1 MATDNKR
8 KLYDAL
14 SEEYD
19 MGSYEQFCSD
29 LNDENKRRK
38 LYEAT
43 SEEYDMGSWDSFSQ
57 QLGYGPA
64 SQTSASA
71 SVQTERN
78 GAADFGH
85 GAGSGGFAEAQH
97 RDKSR
102 AANGQTVTSF
112 RMRRGGRDFS
122 IPVEEVNAAGG
133 LDAWAKAH
141 PGAPIRV
148 YMQGKNGD
156 GSDFNGHVDLNHA
169 HERNKKKGYKYQT
182 VEVERFKPTEREKIG
197 MERNLNRSMQQH
209 NAAMQ
214 SIKDEQKDVKEYAA
228 KGNGMNFGQAVKS
241 TPRMN
246 PETGEMEDTWL
257 TPDGK
262 RTTSKAAADMESF
275 NYRMATD
282 MSIGGQLRRANE
294 RLADIEKRLDERG
307 KELMA
312 ERDKNRHG
320 GILGALMQPG
330 QTVASAMTGQVDDP
344 TQWPELTMDKDYQ
357 ALLLASRKAREEIQK
372 LQNAKERETHGERFW
387 HDFGRATGQ
396 AIMNADAWDFGKG
409 QLQDATTMMQLNKA
423 VESGKEL
430 SKAENDALTELYL
443 YDNVQNLYGDLG
455 KGDRWGEIAGSSLSF
470 MKDFLLTGGFSGVG
484 TKIPTAVA
492 KKAAF
497 NAAKKMG
504 TDLAGKKVAVEIAE
518 NGVLNYIRKGG
529 KGAVGRL
536 LASQGKAGLAS
547 TMATK
552 AVGVAAEDLLV
563 RAPLMTFGVQ
573 GQSTAAKIIET
584 KLGPVS
590 VDENT
595 GELYFVNDK
604 DWGEAAWQAGAD
616 QVIEN
621 YSEMWGAHIPA
632 MSDVSKFFGARN
644 LTAAVLRATRDNA
657 GTVLSKTNK
666 FLTRAGVNG
675 YVGEVGEEYYGQLW
689 RTMLDLDSAKDSEG
703 NNLLGSGQFHGDIWG
718 GMALSIGMTSA
729 GTVAGSYGV
738 QGAQKG
744 VSSAIYLHHKKNM
757 QKSAKRASTVFGA
770 DWENLQQLID
780 SQENHTMGAFAETV
794 LADPDMTQQQKDAA
808 MDYMEKAMAFR
819 GYNLGEL
826 LRGKSGE
833 ENPQEQE
840 LSQSYMDGYEG
851 TSMQEMTDAYNMYLL
866 HKQKLADTFADEGM
880 PTDDF
885 NAIMEDI
892 DSDPV
897 GAIDRT
903 REDLKPMMLD
913 YVNALMVYQGMVQ
926 RGNDDIDSQVSQLEW
941 EIDANTNRKSGWIQP
956 ATMKLDDRQVY
967 VVDGHIAL
975 LKDGNIDTASSDNTI
990 IIRDA
995 ETGRV
1000 EFASPRDLLSM
1011 GEILYPAE
1019 VKLEQTDALRMEL
1032 ERQQA
1037 DKMNGKLSFE
1047 PGSSVPVPSESGM
1060 LNATVVGPATDKD
1073 GTPIEG
1079 MVVVQLEDGSQK
1091 MWPQDELQWWADE
1104 ANRERVEAFEGERA
1118 RIREEA
1124 GAEFQTETD
1133 TQRPEFALNDEFTI
1147 LNQESG
1153 KPVYGTVTG
1162 ELDEDGMIEIYTGEP
1177 LNGSLVN
1184 KIRPEELEGMLDT
1197 YNGEAVVMP
1206 SARAS
1211 AKIES
1216 EGDVDDGFIPI
1227 DANIRPDENGNI
1239 IIPDEGD
1246 NDSAAVSEI
1255 ASSDAN
1261 TEDGL
1266 VAGAESSGA
1275 SPTALERIPRNEKGE
1290 PVFEQAETPE
1300 LGWDALV
1307 EARGG
1312 EVGKAQVVADMMAEI
1327 KRKAYEKLQKQKPKG
1342 NTPSEIIAS
1351 QDAID
1356 AELAQAELEY
1366 KQWQDIANVERVRQA
1381 AIQAEQEAAER
1392 EAAELAAAEEAERKA
1407 LEKADK
1413 RFGEV
1418 YDKVKGNT
1426 LAVER
1431 LRQLEPETIYEAAS
1445 AVLSRGKILWDNNGG
1460 SRGFKQET
1468 GYGEGERKKMFSMF
1482 ATKENGGRSLRRL
1495 AEDEMQE
1502 TCSLAG
1508 IPYDNVD
1515 AFNALTEVISEA
1527 QLPSD
1532 IRNYIKNRRIEQAL
1546 EIYDHEQAAERAA
1559 YEEWCYQNFGMSAD
1573 EYEAY
1578 EEQRE
1583 EEIRNA
1589 LENFDENEYFS
1600 NIADEL
1606 IERENERR
1614 RVEEAVIQGESTGD
1628 GGSVEVLSTQGT
1640 DTPGGTI
1647 KDAERQ
1653 GVPEGDGNQ
1662 VVDTTGAVPEGASG
1676 GEGEQITSIGFG
1688 KFGQIFAAFRGKA
1701 KEAWRYLSALQS
1713 GQARGVFYRPEIGEI
1728 DLVWGDA
1735 PTPYSGKGLAHIDRK
1750 HVETLGD
1757 FSSMEEA
1764 IDTIDDVITN
1774 GEYIEQDSRT
1784 AIFDKGNYRVVVARE
1799 ESGNWVL
1806 TAFDNKTSAKEKKK
1820 RKDAATTGTAG
1831 QPNAEAR
1838 AVASN
1843 LSNYIRQKDASS
1855 EGGASSISHAEQA
1868 APAISLESRDDALS
1882 DGKDNTL
1889 LSDKQEVG
1897 GESSGND
1904 AKASTSVQQAVEA
1917 ASAEVNTEPT
1927 PAQAEAGNYKKG
1939 HVTIG
1944 EFDIT
1949 IENPAGSQRK
1959 GVDANGKEWHTTMA
1973 NAYGYI
1979 KGTEGVDGDHIDVFL
1994 HSDMDQWNGR
2004 KVYVV
2009 DQTNTDGSFDEHK
2022 VMLGFNDKDEAM
2034 SAYLA
2039 NYDKTWSNT
2048 HPGLRI
2054 SETNIE
2060 DFNKWVQSSHRKT
2073 KPFAEYSTI
2082 NKVTDET
2089 PKPKKH
2095 RWVSA
2100 EDADEFDSL
2109 RDGLRDHFVK
2119 STDMIN
2125 ESEADYGKPKPKP
2138 MDAEVLRMGT
2148 RMTYLMMRGGLRK
2161 FSDYCEAMKE
2171 ELPEI
2176 FDDIRPHL
2184 KSIYAA
2190 AQNMEEV
2197 MELGWD
2203 EEMDD
2208 RKTVKAFDV
2217 YNFDKT
2223 GPKDIISTAQHIVD
2237 EQASQQAVDALKIG
2251 KEKKKRRKTEQR
2263 AALTS
2268 GLFDQ
2273 IETENEKRT
2282 NVQPGAEDAGRG
2294 GQQPQPNESLGEGA
2308 EHEDERTD
2316 GGRMAQRG
2324 GEHSVS
2330 DSDRGAGVSG
2340 LHQSER
2346 GVTASRTPVAPK
2358 NTRNNHAERGMDYAP
2373 KGEKARI
2380 DANITALELA
2390 KKLLA
2395 SGATATPQEMAILR
2409 RYSGW
2414 GGLGAAFN
2422 EGSAWAPNP
2431 INKRLREALTPEE
2444 YQAAVMS
2451 RNSAYYTP
2459 AAVIDAMWDVA
2470 KALGFKG
2477 GNIVE
2482 GSAGIGNIIGLM
2494 PTDISE
2500 RSNIHAVEIDP
2511 ITGGILSLL
2520 YPDAKVEVQGF
2531 EQTRIANGSVDLAIT
2546 NVPFVTDLHVK
2557 DETGDGDLSKKFRD
2571 IHDFCIAKNVRKLRE
2586 GGIGIFIT
2594 SSGTLDKSQ
2603 KLRNWLVGDKE
2614 GNADVVGVFRMNNQ
2628 TFGGTDAT
2636 SDIVVIRKR
2645 VNGRKSS
2652 NAIDVSTVTPARTV
2666 TFIDDRGREKDL
2678 PLFYNRYFI
2687 EHPEFMGGEMAFN
2700 FEQGVTWRPKSFG
2713 LFPTRIVDQSARMA
2727 AWVQHLADM
2736 DWSKEQGKVVAEQTS
2751 YINEALGEGVKEG
2764 SMVTD
2769 SEGNLCVARMG
2780 RAVPLALNK
2789 NKIKGRTKEECFKDY
2804 TEIKSALADVLKY
2817 QTEHDDDAGLQPLLD
2832 RLNRAYDTFVQRYGN
2847 LNKNNNLAWLR
2858 NDVDFSSIVALE
2870 TYSEKGNK
2878 DGTKVKTYGKT
2889 DIFSHRV
2896 VEKESEPT
2904 PKNVKDAII
2913 ASIYKYGRIDTEY
2926 LAAQLGKSQDDVK
2939 QEIVDS
2945 GLGFVDPT
2953 TGQMEVSYEYL
2964 SGNVREKLR
2973 QAREANEAAGGA
2985 YDANIKAL
2993 EAVVPMNIPAHL
3005 IEFALGSSWIEPQ
3018 LYERYVKERTELDVK
3033 LTNAGGTWHM
3043 SEPWN
3048 TDKPKNTEMGVRSEA
3063 FGILISGHKLIEAA
3077 LTNKTISVTRTVKDS
3092 DGGTHTETDPAA
3104 TIACATKVDEIRQD
3118 FKDWAREQMQN
3129 DPALSMRM
3137 EEKYNEKFNNSV
3149 PKAIPDE
3156 FVPEHFGGAAT
3167 TVGGKPF
3174 KLRPHQAKAVIR
3186 ATTQPVLLA
3195 HEVGTGKTYTLITT
3209 AMEMRRLGTARKPMI
3224 VVQNATVGQF
3234 VASAKALYPNA
3245 KVLTLEDADRNAEG
3259 RRAFYAKIK
3268 FNDWD
3273 MIVVPQSVFE
3283 RIPDSIERQTQFI
3296 RDKIE
3301 EKMLVLE
3308 QMKDADPD
3316 GRSMIVRAAE
3326 REISRLEDE
3335 MSQLAGGED
3344 STSGKKKKDAKKE
3357 AITRQ
3362 NAEVKARELLDRAT
3376 DDVEDFDSMGID
3388 AILVDEAHEYKHL
3401 GFATAMQRGVKG
3413 VDPSPSKKSQ
3423 GVFLKTQA
3431 VLEKTGG
3438 KNVVFATGT
3447 PISNTAAEIWTFM
3460 RYLIPTDVMKEY
3472 DIYYFDDFVRNFGN
3486 LQQMLEFKTNGKY
3499 DEVNRFAGYV
3509 NLPELVRIWSTV
3521 ADTVL
3526 TREAGGVSDK
3536 IPQMEGGKAQDIFLP
3551 QTRALRSIMK
3561 FVKEELDRYENMT
3574 GKEKK
3579 ENSHIPLVMYGIAK
3593 AAAVDARL
3601 VQSDAEDDP
3610 NSKTNEAVRQTLRT
3624 LEETKDYKGTVA
3636 IFADNYQNKASGFN
3650 LYEDI
3655 RKKLIAA
3662 GVPEEQVVV
3671 MKSGMTVKK
3680 KLEIFDK
3687 VNAGEV
3693 RVVMGSTFTL
3703 GTGVN
3708 IQERLHTLIHLDAPN
3723 RPMDYTQRNGRI
3735 LRQGNLHNTWGLPV
3749 RVLRFGV
3756 EDSLDVTA
3764 YQRLKTKGAIADS
3777 IMNGKQ
3783 LLANSMENRSLE
3795 EDQDLFGDITAQ
3807 LSGSEYAMLKN
3818 QIEKEVRKLRAAEK
3832 NWKADQTYIHNR
3844 KRQIAGQ
3851 NRETEK
3857 RIADNQSYL
3866 DKVEATTI
3874 GDITVGKFSFPSVEA
3889 MEDFFTEQNK
3899 KKAAMQEEVRTSG
3912 YSSRPATSDI
3922 TISVGGFDFKI
3933 HTEITKEMKH
3943 QQGDLFATAPA
3954 KMTYSCPEL
3963 GIDTMPV
3970 RGNAIKNAVLD
3981 IMENVVS
3988 GKDFRER
3995 IANTENY
4002 LERNNAELEAIS
4014 KRDGQPF
4021 KDAEALEKAEEKLAE
4036 YEELMKAEMAAKE
4049 AKYAEMDKDVEA
4061 AAGIELTKEDS
4072 EPTASEPGAGYGGRR
4087 KATVTGRSL
4096 FDWADDEE
4104 KAQQA
4109 MIAGQAE
4116 DVDKATSAALREAD
4130 AALDRYAEAYNDYL
4144 DLAASMNSQLESEGV
4159 DDELRQ
4165 DMMTQLEDEETKLY
4179 EQKEQLEETLRL
4191 YYELNNTHE
4200 DALKIARDMVCRVE
4214 AEVAT
4219 QHNKNREL
4227 EAILE
4232 KADTDAGTDKENQAK
4247 ERVKTGGGYI
4257 SYAALGH
4264 LPNPLEGEFSH
4275 VERQFSRTGEFSF
4288 TGNETVRDRGDV
4300 AYIFRAL
4307 ESYAV
4312 EHVFAAFVKDER
4324 VKVLHIGMGGPA
4336 STFADLGA
4344 IRAGYDA
4351 FGADMIY
4358 LVHNHPSGNLTAS
4371 GPDMALMRRL
4381 RAAFKGI
4388 PTEGLIIDTTSGRYR
4403 VFDGDGMIGDTASRP
4418 ESGGENATEVV
4429 RFDHNERTDSD
4440 TEPVYITGPKMVD
4453 EFISKLR
4460 FGTEH
4465 KVSYLVLSNS
4475 NEIIG
4480 NFHTGF
4486 ESLADEGLAQEIAS
4500 VTTKYAGTRAIV
4512 YGNARLEETQVRQLK
4527 KRIKEHSLESV
4538 ELLDVLGE
4546 IKGTHASVNDNGM
4559 MEPDAEY
4566 GIPSPAGSARTES
4579 RDEDV
4584 LCRPVTDSET
4594 LRKLNGERTI
4604 KVYRAMQIMEGG
4616 LRPPMSAKVDGQL
4629 RDATEVGVWEE
4640 AEEHPEMADENGR
4653 FKLDKGNGKSIKAA
4667 YNPYIHTSRSPINDQ
4682 FSSAWSRPELVI
4694 VEVEVP
4700 ESELTSGYKAEKAK
4714 DSVGELEWK
4723 SGPVGRIL
4731 AKKGESRR
4739 VILSRWDKVVRV
4751 VPVDEVAAEYAA
4763 RLNRHG
4769 ISVPFNTV
4777 PPALRDAL
4785 TRHGVKIG
4793 APEKGN
4799 AGAASMGAYEQWKE
4813 MDRRAARIQEL
4824 AEKLH
4829 LENVEVVTDTTTLEG
4844 KRATAKGFYNK
4855 RTGKITIVLPNNLGM
4870 IDAEQTLL
4878 HEAVAHYGL
4887 RRLFGDRFDTFLD
4900 NVYESA
4906 DEEIRGKI
4914 VAMAMENGWNIR
4926 TATEEYLASLA
4937 EDTEFEI
4944 AKGHADWWARIK
4956 QLFIDMVEQLG
4967 FDHFRDRKGI
4977 VLTDNELRYILWK
4990 SYENLARGKGSAFE
5004 QDGSA
5009 TRDGATDYVD
5019 EARDIAKQA
5028 ELGVGNYA
5036 ETGIEA
5042 EPGEDGE
5049 LFRPGD
5055 FTPRDKVTAR
5065 DAYERMLKSGR
5076 FQFTEAMQDSMLG
5089 LKELYKAVSEAK
5101 SSGRNQ
5107 PFRIEDIAGFENAYL
5122 YENAMSSRNNSH
5134 AHRYFLSYMQPLLKE
5149 IGKICG
5155 ANEQKRRDLIVYMMA
5170 KHGLERNEYMR
5181 NEAINNG
5188 EDADRDFAG
5197 LTGLTK
5203 EKDWQ
5208 TAEAVAQ
5215 QWVDD
5220 YEAKTDTTAL
5230 WKAINN
5236 ATKATLWT
5244 VYQSGMISKETHDKI
5259 AGMYAYYIPLR
5270 GWDET
5275 TSDKVYGYLT
5285 SNDGPLNGSIMKSA
5299 EGRSSMADD
5308 PIATIAMM
5316 ADDAIRQGN
5325 RNVMKQRFLNFVL
5338 NHPSDLVSVHDLWL
5352 EYDDVTDEW
5361 RPVFADINDT
5371 DTPAEVEQKVEAFE
5385 ARMEALRT
5393 TKPDK
5398 YKRGREAQG
5407 IPYKVVKGNLREH
5420 QVLVKRGGQTTV
5432 LTINGNP
5439 RAAQALNGLTN
5450 PDVETGGV
5458 IGNLL
5463 KGAEWLNRH
5472 LSAFYTTRN
5481 PDFVVGNLFRDM
5493 LYSNCMMWVK
5503 ESPRYARRFH
5513 KNFARVNPV
5522 TMRKLLGKWE
5532 QGTLD
5537 QNNMLERMFEQFM
5550 LNGGETGYTNVKDI
5564 EGHKRAVL
5572 EELRSLNGQNIAR
5585 KGWTAL
5591 GMQLDLLNRSAENC
5605 ARFAAFVT
5613 SREFGRSIDRSIY
5626 DAKEVSVNF
5635 NKKGS
5640 GGKMINATGQTKLGR
5655 LGGYLGG
5662 IGRLAWVFWN
5672 AGLQGM
5678 TNFGRQAKRHP
5689 GKFIG
5694 GAATMFALGAI
5705 IPMLAQMLWGDDGD
5719 DDDKNA
5725 YYNLPEYI
5733 RRSNICLRA
5742 GDQWITIPLPIEFR
5756 AIYGL
5761 GELGYGVIS
5770 GNERYGNEELAYQTA
5785 AQVSQVLPLDMLE
5798 GGGGFQALIPSAF
5811 KPGLEA
5817 YLMNQGWT
5825 GMPIYKDTPFNK
5837 EDPEWTKVYASAD
5850 KHLVGASKWLN
5861 EVSGGDDF
5869 KKGTIDI
5876 NPAKVE
5882 YLLNGTFGGVFTFP
5896 MKLKKSAE
5904 TAMGAREFEWRN
5916 MPIANR
5922 LVKSGDERT
5931 ANRKLREEYFKYKN
5945 EYESTGRLIRKYENA
5960 EMNDLVGYAEKVSF
5974 LEQSPEY
5981 ARWEVF
5987 DSFKEEINAT
5997 QEALKAETDAK
6008 VKKELEAEQYEEM
6021 RALVDALKN
6030 PKAYWESV
6038 K

>member
-14 SEEYD
+14 SQEYD

-57 QLGYGPA
+57 QLGYGAATA
-64 SQTSASA
+64 SPSGSAQS
-71 SVQTERN
+71 ERN
-78 GAADFGH
+78 GAADSGH
-85 GAGSGGFAEAQH
+85 GAVSGSQN
-97 RDKSR
+97 KSG
-102 AANGQTVTSF
+102 AGHGQTVTSF

-141 PGAPIRV
+141 PGAPVRV
-148 YMQGKNGD
+148 YMRGKNDD
-156 GSDFNGHVDLNHA
+156 GSDFNGHVDLSQA
-169 HERNKKKGYKYQT
+169 HERNRTKGYKYQT
-182 VEVERFKPTEREKIG
+182 VEVERFKPTERDKIG
-197 MERNLNRSMQQH
+197 MSANLSRSMQQH
-209 NAAMQ
+209 SEAMQ

-241 TPRMN
+241 TPQLN
-246 PETGEMEDTWL
+246 AETGEMEDTWL

-262 RTTSKAAADMESF
+262 RTTSKAAADLESF

-282 MSIGGQLRRANE
+282 MSIGSQLRRANE
-294 RLADIEKRLDERG
+294 RLADIEKRLSERG

-312 ERDKNRHG
+312 EHDKNRPKGLAGFIKEAGQMVIADKVG
-320 GILGALMQPG
+320 GAPMQNPEEYAEFT
-330 QTVASAMTGQVDDP
+330 QDKEYQSLRLAM
-344 TQWPELTMDKDYQ
+344 
-357 ALLLASRKAREEIQK
+357 RKAREEIQK

-396 AIMNADAWDFGKG
+396 AIANADAWDFGIG
-409 QLQDATTMMQLNKA
+409 QFRDATTMMQLNKA

-443 YDNVQNLYGDLG
+443 YDNVQNQYGDLG

-492 KKAAF
+492 KKVAF

-529 KGAVGRL
+529 KGVVGRL

-590 VDENT
+590 VAENT
-595 GELYFVNDK
+595 GELHFVNDK

-632 MSDVSKFFGARN
+632 MSDVGKFFGARN
-644 LTAAVLRATRDNA
+644 LTAAVLRATRENA

-794 LADPDMTQQQKDAA
+794 LADPDMTQKQKDAA
-808 MDYMEKAMAFR
+808 MDYMEKAMTFR
-819 GYNLGEL
+819 GYNLGEM

-833 ENPQEQE
+833 VNPQEQE

-851 TSMQEMTDAYNMYLL
+851 TSMQEMTDAYNMYQLQ
-866 HKQKLADTFADEGM
+866 KQMLADTFTNEGLSE
-880 PTDDF
+880 DDV
-885 NAIMEDI
+885 NAFIEDI

-926 RGNDDIDSQVSQLEW
+926 RGNDDIDSQVARLEW
-941 EIDANTNRKSGWIQP
+941 EIDANIHRKSGWIHP

-967 VVDGHIAL
+967 VVDGNITL
-975 LKDGNIDTASSDNTI
+975 LEDGNIDTANSDSTI

-1011 GEILYPAE
+1011 GAMQYPAE
-1019 VKLEQTDALRMEL
+1019 MKMEQTDALRQEL
-1032 ERQQA
+1032 ERQQT

-1047 PGSSVPVPSESGM
+1047 PGSSVLVPSESGM

-1073 GTPIEG
+1073 GTPIDG
-1079 MVVVQLEDGSQK
+1079 MILVQLEDGSQK
-1091 MWPQDELQWWADE
+1091 MWLQGELQWWADE

-1124 GAEFQTETD
+1124 GAELQTETA
-1133 TQRPEFALNDEFTI
+1133 TQRPAFALNDEFTI
-1147 LNQESG
+1147 LNQTTG
-1153 KPVYGTVTG
+1153 TPVYGTVTG

-1184 KIRPEELEGMLDT
+1184 KIRPEELEGMLDS
-1197 YNGEAVVMP
+1197 YNGEAMVMP
-1206 SARAS
+1206 SAPTS
-1211 AKIES
+1211 AQIESEGDTEFGLKEIES
-1216 EGDVDDGFIPI
+1216 EGDVDNGFIPI
-1227 DANIRPDENGNI
+1227 DPNIRPDENGNI

-1255 ASSDAN
+1255 ASSDVN

-1312 EVGKAQVVADMMAEI
+1312 DVGKAQVVADMMAEI

-1356 AELAQAELEY
+1356 AELIQAELEY
-1366 KQWQDIANVERVRQA
+1366 KQWQDMADVEKGRQA
-1381 AIQAEQEAAER
+1381 AIRAEQEAVER
-1392 EAAELAAAEEAERKA
+1392 EAAELAAAEDAERKA

-1418 YDKVKGNT
+1418 YDKVKGNI

-1445 AVLSRGKILWDNNGG
+1445 VVLSRGKILWDNKGG

-1468 GYGEGERKKMFSMF
+1468 GYGEGERKKMFSLF

-1502 TCSLAG
+1502 TCALAG
-1508 IPYDNVD
+1508 IPYDNVE

-1546 EIYDHEQAAERAA
+1546 EIYDHDQAAERAA
-1559 YEEWCYQNFGMSAD
+1559 YEEWCYQNFGMSAE

-1589 LENFDENEYFS
+1589 LGNFDENEYFS

-1606 IERENERR
+1606 IERANERR
-1614 RVEEAVIQGESTGD
+1614 RIEEADVQGESAGD
-1628 GGSVEVLSTQGT
+1628 VGGGEVLSTQGP
-1640 DTPGGTI
+1640 DTQGGRSA
-1647 KDAERQ
+1647 DADRQ
-1653 GVPEGDGNQ
+1653 GVPEGNGDQ

-1676 GEGEQITSIGFG
+1676 GEGEQIASIGFG

-1889 LSDKQEVG
+1889 LSDKQEVE

-2022 VMLGFNDKDEAM
+2022 VMLGFNDMDEAM

-2039 NYDKTWSNT
+2039 NYDKTWSDT

-2100 EDADEFDSL
+2100 EDTDEFDSL

-2148 RMTYLMMRGGLRK
+2148 RMTYLMMKGGLRK

-2176 FDDIRPHL
+2176 FDEIRPHL
-2184 KSIYAA
+2184 KSLYAA

-2197 MELGWD
+2197 IELGWD

-2208 RKTVKAFDV
+2208 RKTVKEFDV

-2223 GPKDIISTAQHIVD
+2223 GPKDIISTAQHMVD

-2251 KEKKKRRKTEQR
+2251 KEKIKRRKTEQR

-2282 NVQPGAEDAGRG
+2282 NVQSGAEDAGRG
-2294 GQQPQPNESLGEGA
+2294 GQQPRPNEPLGEGA
-2308 EHEDERTD
+2308 EHEYERTD

-2346 GVTASRTPVAPK
+2346 GVTAADIESANVTDAVKEKAKKALSGSSSMTDNFALGEVRKSLRRNASK

-2380 DANITALELA
+2380 DANIAALELA

-2531 EQTRIANGSVDLAIT
+2531 EQTHIANGSVDFAIT

-2666 TFIDDRGREKDL
+2666 TFTDDRGREKDL

-2700 FEQGVTWRPKSFG
+2700 FEQGVNWRPKSFG
-2713 LFPTRIVDQSARMA
+2713 LFPTRTVDQSARMA
-2727 AWVQHLADM
+2727 TWVQHLADM
-2736 DWSKEQGKVVAEQTS
+2736 DWNKEQGKAVAEQTS

-2769 SEGNLCVARMG
+2769 SDGNLCVARMG
-2780 RAVPLALNK
+2780 RAVPLTLNK
-2789 NKIKGRTKEECFKDY
+2789 NKIKGRTREECFKDY

-2832 RLNRAYDTFVQRYGN
+2832 SLNRAYDTFVERYGN

-2889 DIFSHRV
+2889 DIFSRRV

-2904 PKNVKDAII
+2904 PKNVKDGII

-2926 LAAQLGKSQDDVK
+2926 LATQLGKSRDDIK
-2939 QEIVDS
+2939 QEIVES

-2973 QAREANEAAGGA
+2973 QAREANETAEGT

-3018 LYERYVKERTELDVK
+3018 LYERYIKERTELDVK

-3048 TDKPKNTEMGVRSEA
+3048 TDKPKNTEMGVRSES
-3063 FGILISGHKLIEAA
+3063 FGILIPGHKLIEAA

-3104 TIACATKVDEIRQD
+3104 TTACATKVDEIRQD

-3344 STSGKKKKDAKKE
+3344 STAGKKKKDAKKE

-3662 GVPEEQVVV
+3662 GVSEEQVVV

-3866 DKVEATTI
+3866 DKVEAATI

-3970 RGNAIKNAVLD
+3970 RGNAIKNVVLD

-4036 YEELMKAEMAAKE
+4036 YEELMKAEIAAKE

-4061 AAGIELTKEDS
+4061 AAGIELTEEDS

-4144 DLAASMNSQLESEGV
+4144 DLAASMESQLDEKDADEG
-4159 DDELRQ
+4159 LRQ
-4165 DMMTQLEDEETKLY
+4165 DMLAQLEDEETKLY
-4179 EQKEQLEETLRL
+4179 EQKEKLEETLRL

-4200 DALKIARDMVCRVE
+4200 DAKRIARDMVCRVE

-4219 QHNKNREL
+4219 QHNRSGEL
-4227 EAILE
+4227 EEILE
-4232 KADTDAGTDKENQAK
+4232 KAHEVEGPSPSGSAQLNSTQEGQAGG
-4247 ERVKTGGGYI
+4247 RVKTGGGYI
-4257 SYAALGH
+4257 SYKALGH

-4312 EHVFAAFVKDER
+4312 EHVFAAFVKDGR
-4324 VKVLHIGMGGPA
+4324 MKVLHIGMGGPA

-4403 VFDGDGMIGDTASRP
+4403 VFDGDGMIGDAASRP

-4512 YGNARLEETQVRQLK
+4512 YGNARLDETQVRQLK

-4546 IKGTHASVNDNGM
+4546 IKGTHASANDNGM
-4559 MEPDAEY
+4559 MEPGAEY
-4566 GIPSPAGSARTES
+4566 GNSLA
-4579 RDEDV
+4579 
-4584 LCRPVTDSET
+4584 
-4594 LRKLNGERTI
+4594 ERI
-4604 KVYRAMQIMEGG
+4604 
-4616 LRPPMSAKVDGQL
+4616 
-4629 RDATEVGVWEE
+4629 
-4640 AEEHPEMADENGR
+4640 
-4653 FKLDKGNGKSIKAA
+4653 
-4667 YNPYIHTSRSPINDQ
+4667 
-4682 FSSAWSRPELVI
+4682 
-4694 VEVEVP
+4694 
-4700 ESELTSGYKAEKAK
+4700 
-4714 DSVGELEWK
+4714 GEL
-4723 SGPVGRIL
+4723 
-4731 AKKGESRR
+4731 
-4739 VILSRWDKVVRV
+4739 
-4751 VPVDEVAAEYAA
+4751 
-4763 RLNRHG
+4763 
-4769 ISVPFNTV
+4769 
-4777 PPALRDAL
+4777 
-4785 TRHGVKIG
+4785 
-4793 APEKGN
+4793 
-4799 AGAASMGAYEQWKE
+4799 AG
-4813 MDRRAARIQEL
+4813 
-4824 AEKLH
+4824 KLH
-4829 LENVEVVTDTTTLEG
+4829 LENVEVVTDTATLEG

-4855 RTGKITIVLPNNLGM
+4855 RTGKITIVLPNSLSM
-4870 IDAEQTLL
+4870 IDVEQTLL

-4887 RRLFGDRFDTFLD
+4887 RQLFGDRFDTFLD
-4900 NVYESA
+4900 NVFESA
-4906 DEEIRGKI
+4906 EPEIRRKI
-4914 VAMAMENGWNIR
+4914 ASMAREHGWNIR
-4926 TATEEYLASLA
+4926 TATEEYLAGLA
-4937 EDTEFEI
+4937 EDTDFEA
-4944 AKGHADWWARIK
+4944 AKEHAGWWARIK

-4967 FDHFRDRKGI
+4967 FDHFRDRRGM

-4990 SYENLARGKGSAFE
+4990 SYENLAKARSENK
-5004 QDGSA
+5004 
-5009 TRDGATDYVD
+5009 TTYLD

-5076 FQFTEAMQDSMLG
+5076 YQFTEAMQDSMLG

-5101 SSGRNQ
+5101 ASGPKQ

-5155 ANEQKRRDLIVYMMA
+5155 ANEQKRRDLIDYMMA

-5275 TSDKVYGYLT
+5275 TSDEVYGYLT
-5285 SNDGPLNGSIMKSA
+5285 NNDGPMNGSIMKSA

-5352 EYDDVTDEW
+5352 EYDDVRDEW
-5361 RPVFADINDT
+5361 RPVFADISDT
-5371 DTPAEVEQKVEAFE
+5371 DTPEEVEQKVEAFE

-5393 TKPDK
+5393 TQPDK

-5420 QVLVKRGGQTTV
+5420 QVMVKRGGQTMV

-5463 KGAEWLNRH
+5463 KGAEWVNRQ

-5481 PDFVVGNLFRDM
+5481 PDFVVGNFFRDM

-5564 EGHKRAVL
+5564 EGHKRAVAA
-5572 EELRSLNGQNIAR
+5572 ELRKLSGQNIAR

-5613 SREFGRSIDRSIY
+5613 SREFGRSINRSIY

-5662 IGRLAWVFWN
+5662 TGRLAWVFWN

-5689 GKFIG
+5689 GKFIA

-5705 IPMLAQMLWGDDGD
+5705 VPMLAQMLWGGDGD

-5725 YYNLPEYI
+5725 YYNLPEYV
-5733 RRSNICLRA
+5733 RRSNICLKA
-5742 GDQWITIPLPIEFR
+5742 GTQWITIPLPIEFR
-5756 AIYGL
+5756 SIYGL

-5770 GNERYGNEELAYQTA
+5770 GNERYDNKKLAYQTA

-5798 GGGGFQALIPSAF
+5798 GGGGFTPLIPSTL
-5811 KPGLEA
+5811 KPFTEA
-5817 YLMNQGWT
+5817 YLLNKGWT
-5825 GMPIYKDTPFNK
+5825 GLPVYKDTPFNK
-5837 EDPEWTKVYASAD
+5837 EDPEWTKAYASAD

-5861 EVSGGDDF
+5861 DATGGDDF
-5869 KKGTIDI
+5869 KKGAIDI

-5882 YLLNGTFGGVFTFP
+5882 YLLNGTFGGAFTFP

-5904 TAMGAREFEWRN
+5904 TAIGAREFEWRN

-5931 ANRKLREEYFKYKN
+5931 ANRKLREEYFKYKK

-5987 DSFKEEINAT
+5987 DSFKEEIDAT

>member
-14 SEEYD
+14 SEDYD

-57 QLGYGPA
+57 QLGYGAA
-64 SQTSASA
+64 SQASASA
-71 SVQTERN
+71 SAQTERN
-78 GAADFGH
+78 EAVDSGH
-85 GAGSGGFAEAQH
+85 GAGSEGFAEAQ
-97 RDKSR
+97 RQNKDR
-102 AANGQTVTSF
+102 AGNGQTVTSF

-122 IPVEEVNAAGG
+122 IPVEEVNTAGG
-133 LDAWAKAH
+133 LQGWAKSH
-141 PGAPIRV
+141 PGAPVRV
-148 YMQGKNGD
+148 YMRGKNGD
-156 GSDFNGHVDLNHA
+156 GSDFNGHVDLNKA

-182 VEVERFKPTEREKIG
+182 VEVERFRPTERDKIG
-197 MERNLNRSMQQH
+197 MAANLNRSMQQH
-209 NAAMQ
+209 SEAMQ

-241 TPRMN
+241 TPQMN

-262 RTTSKAAADMESF
+262 RTTSKAVADLESF

-294 RLADIEKRLDERG
+294 RLADIEKRLGERS

-312 ERDKNRHG
+312 EHDNNRRD
-320 GILGALMQPG
+320 GILGTLMQPG

-423 VESGKEL
+423 VELGKEL

-492 KKAAF
+492 KKVAF

-547 TMATK
+547 TMAVK
-552 AVGVAAEDLLV
+552 AIGVGAEDLLV

-595 GELYFVNDK
+595 GELHFVNDK
-604 DWGEAAWQAGAD
+604 TWGEAAWQAGAD

-621 YSEMWGAHIPA
+621 YSEMWGAHVPA

-644 LTAAVLRATRDNA
+644 LTAAVLRATRENA

-757 QKSAKRASTVFGA
+757 QKSAKRAASVFDA
-770 DWENLQQLID
+770 DEWESLQQLID
-780 SQENHTMGAFAETV
+780 SQENATMGAFAETV

-903 REDLKPMMLD
+903 RDDLKPMMLD

-975 LKDGNIDTASSDNTI
+975 LEDGNIDTANSDNTI

-1011 GEILYPAE
+1011 EEMLYPAD

-1047 PGSSVPVPSESGM
+1047 PGLSVPVPSESGM

-1124 GAEFQTETD
+1124 GAELQTGTA
-1133 TQRPEFALNDEFTI
+1133 TQRPAFALNDEFTI
-1147 LNQESG
+1147 LDQESG

-1184 KIRPEELEGMLDT
+1184 KIRPEELERMLDS
-1197 YNGEAVVMP
+1197 YNGEAMVMP
-1206 SARAS
+1206 SAPAP
-1211 AKIES
+1211 AQIES
-1216 EGDVDDGFIPI
+1216 AGDVDDGFIPI
-1227 DANIRPDENGNI
+1227 DPNIRPDENGNI
-1239 IIPDEGD
+1239 IIPEEGD

-1255 ASSDAN
+1255 ASSDVN
-1261 TEDGL
+1261 TEDGR
-1266 VAGAESSGA
+1266 VAEVESSA
-1275 SPTALERIPRNEKGE
+1275 APLTALERIPRNEKGE

-1312 EVGKAQVVADMMAEI
+1312 EVGKAQVVADIMAEI

-1445 AVLSRGKILWDNNGG
+1445 VVLSRGKILWDNKGG

-1502 TCSLAG
+1502 TCALAG

-1559 YEEWCYQNFGMSAD
+1559 YEEWCYQNFGMSAE
-1573 EYEAY
+1573 EYETY

-1589 LENFDENEYFS
+1589 LANFDENEYFS

-1640 DTPGGTI
+1640 DTQGGTI

-1676 GEGEQITSIGFG
+1676 GEGEQIASIGFG
-1688 KFGQIFAAFRGKA
+1688 KFGQIFAAFKGKA

-2109 RDGLRDHFVK
+2109 RDGLRDHFGQ

-2125 ESEADYGKPKPKP
+2125 EGEVDYGKPKPKP

-2148 RMTYLMMRGGLRK
+2148 RMTYLMMKGGLRK

-2184 KSIYAA
+2184 KSLYAA

-2197 MELGWD
+2197 IELGW
-2203 EEMDD
+2203 
-2208 RKTVKAFDV
+2208 
-2217 YNFDKT
+2217 
-2223 GPKDIISTAQHIVD
+2223 
-2237 EQASQQAVDALKIG
+2237 
-2251 KEKKKRRKTEQR
+2251 
-2263 AALTS
+2263 
-2268 GLFDQ
+2268 
-2273 IETENEKRT
+2273 
-2282 NVQPGAEDAGRG
+2282 
-2294 GQQPQPNESLGEGA
+2294 
-2308 EHEDERTD
+2308 
-2316 GGRMAQRG
+2316 
-2324 GEHSVS
+2324 
-2330 DSDRGAGVSG
+2330 
-2340 LHQSER
+2340 
-2346 GVTASRTPVAPK
+2346 
-2358 NTRNNHAERGMDYAP
+2358 
-2373 KGEKARI
+2373 
-2380 DANITALELA
+2380 
-2390 KKLLA
+2390 
-2395 SGATATPQEMAILR
+2395 
-2409 RYSGW
+2409 
-2414 GGLGAAFN
+2414 
-2422 EGSAWAPNP
+2422 
-2431 INKRLREALTPEE
+2431 
-2444 YQAAVMS
+2444 
-2451 RNSAYYTP
+2451 
-2459 AAVIDAMWDVA
+2459 
-2470 KALGFKG
+2470 
-2477 GNIVE
+2477 
-2482 GSAGIGNIIGLM
+2482 
-2494 PTDISE
+2494 
-2500 RSNIHAVEIDP
+2500 
-2511 ITGGILSLL
+2511 
-2520 YPDAKVEVQGF
+2520 
-2531 EQTRIANGSVDLAIT
+2531 
-2546 NVPFVTDLHVK
+2546 
-2557 DETGDGDLSKKFRD
+2557 
-2571 IHDFCIAKNVRKLRE
+2571 
-2586 GGIGIFIT
+2586 
-2594 SSGTLDKSQ
+2594 
-2603 KLRNWLVGDKE
+2603 
-2614 GNADVVGVFRMNNQ
+2614 
-2628 TFGGTDAT
+2628 
-2636 SDIVVIRKR
+2636 
-2645 VNGRKSS
+2645 
-2652 NAIDVSTVTPARTV
+2652 
-2666 TFIDDRGREKDL
+2666 
-2678 PLFYNRYFI
+2678 
-2687 EHPEFMGGEMAFN
+2687 
-2700 FEQGVTWRPKSFG
+2700 
-2713 LFPTRIVDQSARMA
+2713 
-2727 AWVQHLADM
+2727 
-2736 DWSKEQGKVVAEQTS
+2736 
-2751 YINEALGEGVKEG
+2751 
-2764 SMVTD
+2764 
-2769 SEGNLCVARMG
+2769 
-2780 RAVPLALNK
+2780 
-2789 NKIKGRTKEECFKDY
+2789 
-2804 TEIKSALADVLKY
+2804 
-2817 QTEHDDDAGLQPLLD
+2817 
-2832 RLNRAYDTFVQRYGN
+2832 
-2847 LNKNNNLAWLR
+2847 
-2858 NDVDFSSIVALE
+2858 
-2870 TYSEKGNK
+2870 
-2878 DGTKVKTYGKT
+2878 
-2889 DIFSHRV
+2889 
-2896 VEKESEPT
+2896 
-2904 PKNVKDAII
+2904 
-2913 ASIYKYGRIDTEY
+2913 
-2926 LAAQLGKSQDDVK
+2926 
-2939 QEIVDS
+2939 
-2945 GLGFVDPT
+2945 
-2953 TGQMEVSYEYL
+2953 
-2964 SGNVREKLR
+2964 
-2973 QAREANEAAGGA
+2973 
-2985 YDANIKAL
+2985 
-2993 EAVVPMNIPAHL
+2993 
-3005 IEFALGSSWIEPQ
+3005 
-3018 LYERYVKERTELDVK
+3018 
-3033 LTNAGGTWHM
+3033 
-3043 SEPWN
+3043 
-3048 TDKPKNTEMGVRSEA
+3048 
-3063 FGILISGHKLIEAA
+3063 
-3077 LTNKTISVTRTVKDS
+3077 
-3092 DGGTHTETDPAA
+3092 
-3104 TIACATKVDEIRQD
+3104 
-3118 FKDWAREQMQN
+3118 
-3129 DPALSMRM
+3129 
-3137 EEKYNEKFNNSV
+3137 
-3149 PKAIPDE
+3149 
-3156 FVPEHFGGAAT
+3156 
-3167 TVGGKPF
+3167 
-3174 KLRPHQAKAVIR
+3174 
-3186 ATTQPVLLA
+3186 
-3195 HEVGTGKTYTLITT
+3195 
-3209 AMEMRRLGTARKPMI
+3209 
-3224 VVQNATVGQF
+3224 
-3234 VASAKALYPNA
+3234 
-3245 KVLTLEDADRNAEG
+3245 
-3259 RRAFYAKIK
+3259 
-3268 FNDWD
+3268 
-3273 MIVVPQSVFE
+3273 
-3283 RIPDSIERQTQFI
+3283 
-3296 RDKIE
+3296 
-3301 EKMLVLE
+3301 
-3308 QMKDADPD
+3308 
-3316 GRSMIVRAAE
+3316 
-3326 REISRLEDE
+3326 
-3335 MSQLAGGED
+3335 
-3344 STSGKKKKDAKKE
+3344 
-3357 AITRQ
+3357 
-3362 NAEVKARELLDRAT
+3362 
-3376 DDVEDFDSMGID
+3376 
-3388 AILVDEAHEYKHL
+3388 
-3401 GFATAMQRGVKG
+3401 
-3413 VDPSPSKKSQ
+3413 
-3423 GVFLKTQA
+3423 
-3431 VLEKTGG
+3431 
-3438 KNVVFATGT
+3438 
-3447 PISNTAAEIWTFM
+3447 
-3460 RYLIPTDVMKEY
+3460 
-3472 DIYYFDDFVRNFGN
+3472 
-3486 LQQMLEFKTNGKY
+3486 
-3499 DEVNRFAGYV
+3499 
-3509 NLPELVRIWSTV
+3509 
-3521 ADTVL
+3521 
-3526 TREAGGVSDK
+3526 
-3536 IPQMEGGKAQDIFLP
+3536 
-3551 QTRALRSIMK
+3551 
-3561 FVKEELDRYENMT
+3561 
-3574 GKEKK
+3574 
-3579 ENSHIPLVMYGIAK
+3579 
-3593 AAAVDARL
+3593 
-3601 VQSDAEDDP
+3601 
-3610 NSKTNEAVRQTLRT
+3610 
-3624 LEETKDYKGTVA
+3624 
-3636 IFADNYQNKASGFN
+3636 
-3650 LYEDI
+3650 
-3655 RKKLIAA
+3655 
-3662 GVPEEQVVV
+3662 
-3671 MKSGMTVKK
+3671 
-3680 KLEIFDK
+3680 
-3687 VNAGEV
+3687 
-3693 RVVMGSTFTL
+3693 
-3703 GTGVN
+3703 
-3708 IQERLHTLIHLDAPN
+3708 
-3723 RPMDYTQRNGRI
+3723 
-3735 LRQGNLHNTWGLPV
+3735 
-3749 RVLRFGV
+3749 
-3756 EDSLDVTA
+3756 
-3764 YQRLKTKGAIADS
+3764 
-3777 IMNGKQ
+3777 
-3783 LLANSMENRSLE
+3783 
-3795 EDQDLFGDITAQ
+3795 
-3807 LSGSEYAMLKN
+3807 
-3818 QIEKEVRKLRAAEK
+3818 
-3832 NWKADQTYIHNR
+3832 
-3844 KRQIAGQ
+3844 
-3851 NRETEK
+3851 
-3857 RIADNQSYL
+3857 
-3866 DKVEATTI
+3866 
-3874 GDITVGKFSFPSVEA
+3874 
-3889 MEDFFTEQNK
+3889 
-3899 KKAAMQEEVRTSG
+3899 
-3912 YSSRPATSDI
+3912 
-3922 TISVGGFDFKI
+3922 
-3933 HTEITKEMKH
+3933 
-3943 QQGDLFATAPA
+3943 
-3954 KMTYSCPEL
+3954 
-3963 GIDTMPV
+3963 
-3970 RGNAIKNAVLD
+3970 
-3981 IMENVVS
+3981 
-3988 GKDFRER
+3988 
-3995 IANTENY
+3995 
-4002 LERNNAELEAIS
+4002 
-4014 KRDGQPF
+4014 
-4021 KDAEALEKAEEKLAE
+4021 
-4036 YEELMKAEMAAKE
+4036 
-4049 AKYAEMDKDVEA
+4049 
-4061 AAGIELTKEDS
+4061 
-4072 EPTASEPGAGYGGRR
+4072 
-4087 KATVTGRSL
+4087 
-4096 FDWADDEE
+4096 DEE

-4109 MIAGQAE
+4109 MIAGQAD

-4130 AALDRYAEAYNDYL
+4130 VALDRYAEAYNDYL
-4144 DLAASMNSQLESEGV
+4144 DHAASMDSQLESEGV

-4179 EQKEQLEETLRL
+4179 EQKEKLEETLRL

-4232 KADTDAGTDKENQAK
+4232 KADTDASTDKENQAK
-4247 ERVKTGGGYI
+4247 GRVKTGGGYI

-4288 TGNETVRDRGDV
+4288 TGNEVARDRGDV

-4307 ESYAV
+4307 ESYAI
-4312 EHVFAAFVKDER
+4312 EHVFAAFVKDGR
-4324 VKVLHIGMGGPA
+4324 VKVLHIGMGGPT
-4336 STFADLGA
+4336 SSYADLGA

-4371 GPDMALMRRL
+4371 GQDMSLMRKL

-4388 PTEGLIIDTTSGRYR
+4388 PTEGIIIDTTSGRYR
-4403 VFDGDGMIGDTASRP
+4403 VFDGDGMIGDVVSRP
-4418 ESGGENATEVV
+4418 ESGGENAPDVV

-4440 TEPVYITGPKMVD
+4440 TEPVYITGPKMVE
-4453 EFISKLR
+4453 EFIGKMR

-4465 KVSYLVLSNS
+4465 KVSYLVLSNQ

-4512 YGNARLEETQVRQLK
+4512 YGNSVLDGAQVRQLRNQVNK
-4527 KRIKEHSLESV
+4527 LSMESV
-4538 ELLDVLGE
+4538 QLIDVMGE
-4546 IKGTHASVNDNGM
+4546 IMGTHRSANDMGM
-4559 MEPDAEY
+4559 MEPGAEY
-4566 GIPSPAGSARTES
+4566 
-4579 RDEDV
+4579 
-4584 LCRPVTDSET
+4584 
-4594 LRKLNGERTI
+4594 
-4604 KVYRAMQIMEGG
+4604 RASWTAQI
-4616 LRPPMSAKVDGQL
+4616 
-4629 RDATEVGVWEE
+4629 
-4640 AEEHPEMADENGR
+4640 
-4653 FKLDKGNGKSIKAA
+4653 
-4667 YNPYIHTSRSPINDQ
+4667 
-4682 FSSAWSRPELVI
+4682 
-4694 VEVEVP
+4694 
-4700 ESELTSGYKAEKAK
+4700 SEL
-4714 DSVGELEWK
+4714 
-4723 SGPVGRIL
+4723 
-4731 AKKGESRR
+4731 
-4739 VILSRWDKVVRV
+4739 
-4751 VPVDEVAAEYAA
+4751 
-4763 RLNRHG
+4763 
-4769 ISVPFNTV
+4769 
-4777 PPALRDAL
+4777 
-4785 TRHGVKIG
+4785 
-4793 APEKGN
+4793 
-4799 AGAASMGAYEQWKE
+4799 AG
-4813 MDRRAARIQEL
+4813 
-4824 AEKLH
+4824 KLH
-4829 LENVEVVTDTTTLEG
+4829 LENVEVVTDTATLEG

-4855 RTGKITIVLPNNLGM
+4855 RTGKVTIVLPNNRSM

-4887 RRLFGDRFDTFLD
+4887 RQLFGDRFDTFLD
-4900 NVYESA
+4900 NVFESA
-4906 DEEIRGKI
+4906 EPEIRRKI
-4914 VAMAMENGWNIR
+4914 ASMAREHGWNIR
-4926 TATEEYLASLA
+4926 TATEEYLAGLA
-4937 EDTEFEI
+4937 EDTDFEA
-4944 AKGHADWWARIK
+4944 AKEHAGWWARIK

-4967 FDHFRDRKGI
+4967 FNHFRDKKGI

-4990 SYENLARGKGSAFE
+4990 SYENLAK
-5004 QDGSA
+5004 
-5009 TRDGATDYVD
+5009 
-5019 EARDIAKQA
+5019 AR
-5028 ELGVGNYA
+5028 
-5036 ETGIEA
+5036 
-5042 EPGEDGE
+5042 
-5049 LFRPGD
+5049 
-5055 FTPRDKVTAR
+5055 
-5065 DAYERMLKSGR
+5065 
-5076 FQFTEAMQDSMLG
+5076 
-5089 LKELYKAVSEAK
+5089 SENK
-5101 SSGRNQ
+5101 
-5107 PFRIEDIAGFENAYL
+5107 
-5122 YENAMSSRNNSH
+5122 
-5134 AHRYFLSYMQPLLKE
+5134 K
-5149 IGKICG
+5149 
-5155 ANEQKRRDLIVYMMA
+5155 
-5170 KHGLERNEYMR
+5170 
-5181 NEAINNG
+5181 
-5188 EDADRDFAG
+5188 
-5197 LTGLTK
+5197 
-5203 EKDWQ
+5203 
-5208 TAEAVAQ
+5208 
-5215 QWVDD
+5215 
-5220 YEAKTDTTAL
+5220 
-5230 WKAINN
+5230 
-5236 ATKATLWT
+5236 
-5244 VYQSGMISKETHDKI
+5244 
-5259 AGMYAYYIPLR
+5259 
-5270 GWDET
+5270 
-5275 TSDKVYGYLT
+5275 
-5285 SNDGPLNGSIMKSA
+5285 
-5299 EGRSSMADD
+5299 
-5308 PIATIAMM
+5308 
-5316 ADDAIRQGN
+5316 
-5325 RNVMKQRFLNFVL
+5325 
-5338 NHPSDLVSVHDLWL
+5338 
-5352 EYDDVTDEW
+5352 
-5361 RPVFADINDT
+5361 
-5371 DTPAEVEQKVEAFE
+5371 
-5385 ARMEALRT
+5385 
-5393 TKPDK
+5393 
-5398 YKRGREAQG
+5398 
-5407 IPYKVVKGNLREH
+5407 
-5420 QVLVKRGGQTTV
+5420 
-5432 LTINGNP
+5432 
-5439 RAAQALNGLTN
+5439 
-5450 PDVETGGV
+5450 
-5458 IGNLL
+5458 
-5463 KGAEWLNRH
+5463 H
-5472 LSAFYTTRN
+5472 LS
-5481 PDFVVGNLFRDM
+5481 G
-5493 LYSNCMMWVK
+5493 
-5503 ESPRYARRFH
+5503 
-5513 KNFARVNPV
+5513 
-5522 TMRKLLGKWE
+5522 
-5532 QGTLD
+5532 
-5537 QNNMLERMFEQFM
+5537 
-5550 LNGGETGYTNVKDI
+5550 
-5564 EGHKRAVL
+5564 
-5572 EELRSLNGQNIAR
+5572 
-5585 KGWTAL
+5585 
-5591 GMQLDLLNRSAENC
+5591 
-5605 ARFAAFVT
+5605 
-5613 SREFGRSIDRSIY
+5613 
-5626 DAKEVSVNF
+5626 
-5635 NKKGS
+5635 
-5640 GGKMINATGQTKLGR
+5640 
-5655 LGGYLGG
+5655 
-5662 IGRLAWVFWN
+5662 
-5672 AGLQGM
+5672 
-5678 TNFGRQAKRHP
+5678 
-5689 GKFIG
+5689 
-5694 GAATMFALGAI
+5694 
-5705 IPMLAQMLWGDDGD
+5705 
-5719 DDDKNA
+5719 
-5725 YYNLPEYI
+5725 
-5733 RRSNICLRA
+5733 
-5742 GDQWITIPLPIEFR
+5742 
-5756 AIYGL
+5756 
-5761 GELGYGVIS
+5761 
-5770 GNERYGNEELAYQTA
+5770 
-5785 AQVSQVLPLDMLE
+5785 
-5798 GGGGFQALIPSAF
+5798 
-5811 KPGLEA
+5811 
-5817 YLMNQGWT
+5817 
-5825 GMPIYKDTPFNK
+5825 
-5837 EDPEWTKVYASAD
+5837 
-5850 KHLVGASKWLN
+5850 
-5861 EVSGGDDF
+5861 
-5869 KKGTIDI
+5869 
-5876 NPAKVE
+5876 
-5882 YLLNGTFGGVFTFP
+5882 
-5896 MKLKKSAE
+5896 
-5904 TAMGAREFEWRN
+5904 
-5916 MPIANR
+5916 
-5922 LVKSGDERT
+5922 
-5931 ANRKLREEYFKYKN
+5931 
-5945 EYESTGRLIRKYENA
+5945 
-5960 EMNDLVGYAEKVSF
+5960 
-5974 LEQSPEY
+5974 
-5981 ARWEVF
+5981 
-5987 DSFKEEINAT
+5987 
-5997 QEALKAETDAK
+5997 
-6008 VKKELEAEQYEEM
+6008 
-6021 RALVDALKN
+6021 
-6030 PKAYWESV
+6030 
-6038 K
+6038 

>member
-1 MATDNKR
+1 
-8 KLYDAL
+8 
-14 SEEYD
+14 
-19 MGSYEQFCSD
+19 MGSWEQFCSD

-57 QLGYGPA
+57 QLGYGTA
-64 SQTSASA
+64 SQASASA
-71 SVQTERN
+71 SAQTERN
-78 GAADFGH
+78 EAADSGH

-122 IPVEEVNAAGG
+122 IPVQEVNAAGG

-148 YMQGKNGD
+148 YMQGKNDD
-156 GSDFNGHVDLNHA
+156 GSDFNGHVDLNKA

-182 VEVERFKPTEREKIG
+182 VEVERFKPTERDKIG
-197 MERNLNRSMQQH
+197 MSANLNRSMQQH
-209 NAAMQ
+209 SEAMQ

-228 KGNGMNFGQAVKS
+228 KGNGMNFWQAVRS
-241 TPRMN
+241 TPQLN
-246 PETGEMEDTWL
+246 PETGKMEDTWL

-294 RLADIEKRLDERG
+294 RLADIEKRLDQRG

-312 ERDKNRHG
+312 EHEKNRPG

-330 QTVASAMTGQVDDP
+330 QTVTSAMTGQADDP

-396 AIMNADAWDFGKG
+396 AIAKVDAWDFGKG

-430 SKAENDALTELYL
+430 SQAENDALTELYL
-443 YDNVQNLYGDLG
+443 YDNVQNQYGDLG

-492 KKAAF
+492 KKVAF

-529 KGAVGRL
+529 KGVVGRL

-590 VDENT
+590 VAENT
-595 GELYFVNDK
+595 GELHFVNDK

-632 MSDVSKFFGARN
+632 MSDVGKFFGARN
-644 LTAAVLRATRDNA
+644 LTAAVLRATRENA

-794 LADPDMTQQQKDAA
+794 LADPDMTQKQKDAA
-808 MDYMEKAMAFR
+808 MDYMEKAMTFR
-819 GYNLGEL
+819 GYNLGEM

-833 ENPQEQE
+833 VNPQEQE

-851 TSMQEMTDAYNMYLL
+851 TSMQEMTDAYNMYQLQ
-866 HKQKLADTFADEGM
+866 KQMLADTFTNEGLSE
-880 PTDDF
+880 DDV
-885 NAIMEDI
+885 NAFIEDI

-926 RGNDDIDSQVSQLEW
+926 RGNDDIDSQVARLEW
-941 EIDANTNRKSGWIQP
+941 EIDANIHRKSGWIHP

-967 VVDGHIAL
+967 VVDGNITL
-975 LKDGNIDTASSDNTI
+975 LEDGNIDTANSDSTI

-1011 GEILYPAE
+1011 GAMQYPAE
-1019 VKLEQTDALRMEL
+1019 MKMEQTDALRQEL
-1032 ERQQA
+1032 ERQQT

-1047 PGSSVPVPSESGM
+1047 PGSSVLVPSESGM

-1073 GTPIEG
+1073 GTPIDG
-1079 MVVVQLEDGSQK
+1079 MILVQLEDGSQK
-1091 MWPQDELQWWADE
+1091 MWLQGELQWWADE

-1124 GAEFQTETD
+1124 GAELQTETA
-1133 TQRPEFALNDEFTI
+1133 TQRPAFALNDEFTI
-1147 LNQESG
+1147 LNQATG
-1153 KPVYGTVTG
+1153 TPVYGTVTG

-1184 KIRPEELEGMLDT
+1184 KIRPEELEGMLDS
-1197 YNGEAVVMP
+1197 YNGEAMVMP
-1206 SARAS
+1206 SAPTS
-1211 AKIES
+1211 AQIESEGDTEFGLKEIES
-1216 EGDVDDGFIPI
+1216 EGDVDNGFIPI
-1227 DANIRPDENGNI
+1227 DPNIRPDENGNI

-1255 ASSDAN
+1255 ASSDVN

-1312 EVGKAQVVADMMAEI
+1312 DVGKAQVVADMMAEI

-1356 AELAQAELEY
+1356 AELIQAELEY
-1366 KQWQDIANVERVRQA
+1366 KQWQDMADVEKGRQA
-1381 AIQAEQEAAER
+1381 AIRAEQEAVER
-1392 EAAELAAAEEAERKA
+1392 EAAELAAAEDAERKA

-1418 YDKVKGNT
+1418 YDKVKGNI

-1445 AVLSRGKILWDNNGG
+1445 VVLSRGKILWDNKGG

-1468 GYGEGERKKMFSMF
+1468 GYGEGERKKMFSLF

-1502 TCSLAG
+1502 TCALAG
-1508 IPYDNVD
+1508 IPYDNVE

-1546 EIYDHEQAAERAA
+1546 EIYDHDQAAERAA
-1559 YEEWCYQNFGMSAD
+1559 YEEWCYQNFGMSAE

-1589 LENFDENEYFS
+1589 LGNFDENEYFS

-1606 IERENERR
+1606 IERANERR
-1614 RVEEAVIQGESTGD
+1614 RIEEADVQGESAGDVGD
-1628 GGSVEVLSTQGT
+1628 GEVLSTQGP
-1640 DTPGGTI
+1640 DTQGGRSA
-1647 KDAERQ
+1647 DADRQ
-1653 GVPEGDGNQ
+1653 GVPEGNGDQ
-1662 VVDTTGAVPEGASG
+1662 VVDTAGAVPESASG
-1676 GEGEQITSIGFG
+1676 GEGVNSQSNNGTSSWSNDSIPNDMEVSNSERAEMEAR
-1688 KFGQIFAAFRGKA
+1688 IVDWLSDENLAKA
-1701 KEAWRYLSALQS
+1701 
-1713 GQARGVFYRPEIGEI
+1713 
-1728 DLVWGDA
+1728 
-1735 PTPYSGKGLAHIDRK
+1735 SGKTRA
-1750 HVETLGD
+1750 E
-1757 FSSMEEA
+1757 
-1764 IDTIDDVITN
+1764 
-1774 GEYIEQDSRT
+1774 
-1784 AIFDKGNYRVVVARE
+1784 IFDEFGNELMPIAYVPTQYMSLVSRDLKDPRIYCGKGYFIDHALRNHGASGTQTALEDVDVSKYLNIQTVLDNPDSVKETNVDGKRTVVFIKKIGRYFAELTQVE
-1799 ESGNWVL
+1799 EDGKIILHKSLFNQ
-1806 TAFDNKTSAKEKKK
+1806 KKEPYAKLN
-1820 RKDAATTGTAG
+1820 D
-1831 QPNAEAR
+1831 
-1838 AVASN
+1838 
-1843 LSNYIRQKDASS
+1843 IRQKDASS
-1855 EGGASSISHAEQA
+1855 EGGASSISHAEQV

-1889 LSDKQEVG
+1889 LSDKQEVE

-2034 SAYLA
+2034 TAYLA
-2039 NYDKTWSNT
+2039 NYDKTWAAT

-2073 KPFAEYSTI
+2073 KPFADYSTVS
-2082 NKVTDET
+2082 KVTDEA
-2089 PKPKKH
+2089 PKPKPH

-2109 RDGLRDHFVK
+2109 RNGLRDHFGK

-2125 ESEADYGKPKPKP
+2125 EGEVDYGKPKPKP

-2148 RMTYLMMRGGLRK
+2148 RITYLMMKGGLRK

-2176 FDDIRPHL
+2176 FDEIRPHL
-2184 KSIYAA
+2184 KSLYAA

-2197 MELGWD
+2197 MDLGWD

-2208 RKTVKAFDV
+2208 RKNVKAFDV

-2237 EQASQQAVDALKIG
+2237 EQASQQVVEALTIG
-2251 KEKKKRRKTEQR
+2251 KENKKGGNPEQR
-2263 AALTS
+2263 AALTG

-2282 NVQPGAEDAGRG
+2282 NVQSGAEDAGRG
-2294 GQQPQPNESLGEGA
+2294 GQQSRPNEPLGEGA
-2308 EHEDERTD
+2308 EHEYERTD

-2340 LHQSER
+2340 QHQSER
-2346 GVTASRTPVAPK
+2346 GVTATDIEGADVSDAVKEKAKKALSGSSSMTDNFALGEVRKSLRHNVPK
-2358 NTRNNHAERGMDYAP
+2358 NIRNNHAERGTDYAP

-2380 DANITALELA
+2380 DANIAALELA

-2511 ITGGILSLL
+2511 TTGGILSLL

-2531 EQTRIANGSVDLAIT
+2531 EQTRIANGSIDLAIT

-2557 DETGDGDLSKKFRD
+2557 DESGDSDLSKKFRD

-2614 GNADVVGVFRMNNQ
+2614 GNSDVVGVFRMNNH
-2628 TFGGTDAT
+2628 TFGGTAAT
-2636 SDIVVIRKR
+2636 SDIIVVRKR
-2645 VNGRKSS
+2645 VNGRKSA
-2652 NAIDVSTVTPARTV
+2652 NAIDVSTVTPARTA
-2666 TFIDDRGREKDL
+2666 TFTDARGKTKDL
-2678 PLFYNRYFI
+2678 PLYVNRYFI
-2687 EHPEFMGGEMAFN
+2687 EHPEHMGGEMFFG
-2700 FEQGVTWRPKSFG
+2700 FEQGDTYRPTSIG
-2713 LFPTRIVDQSARMA
+2713 LFPTRTADQSARMA

-2736 DWSKEQGKVVAEQTS
+2736 DWSKEQGKAVAEQTS
-2751 YINEALGEGVKEG
+2751 QINEALGEGVKEG

-2780 RAVPLALNK
+2780 RAVPLTLNK
-2789 NKIKGRTKEECFKDY
+2789 NKIKGRTREECFKDY

-2832 RLNRAYDTFVQRYGN
+2832 LLNRAYDTFVQRYGN

-2889 DIFSHRV
+2889 DIFSRRV

-2904 PKNVKDAII
+2904 PKNVKDGII

-2926 LAAQLGKSQDDVK
+2926 LATQLGKSRDDVK
-2939 QEIVDS
+2939 QEVVDS

-2973 QAREANEAAGGA
+2973 QAREANEAADGA

-3018 LYERYVKERTELDVK
+3018 LYERYVKVRTELDVK

-3063 FGILISGHKLIEAA
+3063 FGILIPGHKLIEAA
-3077 LTNKTISVTRTVKDS
+3077 LTNKTITVSRTVKDS
-3092 DGGTHTETDPAA
+3092 DGGSHTETDPAA
-3104 TIACATKVDEIRQD
+3104 TTACATKVDEIRQD

-3149 PKAIPDE
+3149 PKTIPDE

-3296 RDKIE
+3296 QDKIE

-3308 QMKDADPD
+3308 QMKEADPD

-3335 MSQLAGGED
+3335 MSQLASGEPQP
-3344 STSGKKKKDAKKE
+3344 TSGKKKKDAKKA

-3423 GVFLKTQA
+3423 GVFLKAQA

-3460 RYLIPTDVMKEY
+3460 RYLIPADVMKEY

-3579 ENSHIPLVMYGIAK
+3579 ENSQIPLVMYGIAK

-3624 LEETKDYKGTVA
+3624 LEETKEYKGTVA
-3636 IFADNYQNKASGFN
+3636 IFADNYQNKHSGFN

-3680 KLEIFDK
+3680 KLEIFDR
-3687 VNAGEV
+3687 VNAGEI

-3783 LLANSMENRSLE
+3783 LMSNAMENRSLE

-3818 QIEKEVRKLRAAEK
+3818 QVEKEVRKLRAAEK
-3832 NWKADQTYIHNR
+3832 NWKVDQTYIHNR

-3851 NRETEK
+3851 NREAEK
-3857 RIADNQSYL
+3857 RIAEYKAYL
-3866 DKVEATTI
+3866 EKVEAATI
-3874 GDITVGKFSFPSVEA
+3874 GDITVGKLSFPSVEA

-3899 KKAAMQEEVRTSG
+3899 KKAAMQEQVRTSG
-3912 YSSRPATSDI
+3912 YSSRPVTSDI

-3933 HTEITKEMKH
+3933 HTEITKEMKR

-3954 KMTYSCPEL
+3954 NMTYSCPEL
-3963 GIDTMPV
+3963 GIDAVPV
-3970 RGNAIKNAVLD
+3970 NGNLIKNAVID

-3995 IANTENY
+3995 IEPTQKY
-4002 LERNNAELEAIS
+4002 IERNNAEFEAIS
-4014 KRDGQPF
+4014 KRDGNPF
-4021 KDAEALEKAEEKLAE
+4021 KDAEALAQAEEKLAE
-4036 YEELMKAEMAAKE
+4036 YEELMRAEMAAKE

-4061 AAGIELTKEDS
+4061 AADIELTEVEDS
-4072 EPTASEPGAGYGGRR
+4072 EPTASEPWSGYGGRR
-4087 KATVTGRSL
+4087 KATVTGRTL

-4104 KAQQA
+4104 KARQA
-4109 MIAGQAE
+4109 MKTEAPKE
-4116 DVDKATSAALREAD
+4116 VDKSAAVALEEAD
-4130 AALDRYAEAYNDYL
+4130 TALDRYAEAYNEYL
-4144 DLAASMNSQLESEGV
+4144 DLAASMESQLEKEGA
-4159 DDELRQ
+4159 DEGLRQ
-4165 DMMTQLEDEETKLY
+4165 DMLAQLEDEETKLY
-4179 EQKEQLEETLRL
+4179 EQKEKLEETLRL

-4200 DALKIARDMVCRVE
+4200 DAKRIARDMVCRVE

-4219 QHNKNREL
+4219 QHNRSGEL
-4227 EAILE
+4227 EEILE
-4232 KADTDAGTDKENQAK
+4232 KAHEVEGPSPSGSAQLNSTQEGQAGG
-4247 ERVKTGGGYI
+4247 RVKTGGGYI
-4257 SYAALGH
+4257 SYKALGH
-4264 LPNPLEGEFSH
+4264 LPNPLEGEFSY
-4275 VERQFSRTGEFSF
+4275 VERQFSRSGEFSF

-4312 EHVFAAFVKDER
+4312 EHVFAAFVKDGR
-4324 VKVLHIGMGGPA
+4324 MKVLHIGMGGPA

-4403 VFDGDGMIGDTASRP
+4403 VFDGDGMIGGSASRP
-4418 ESGGENATEVV
+4418 ESGGEYAPEVV
-4429 RFDHNERTDSD
+4429 RFDHNERTVLDKA
-4440 TEPVYITGPKMVD
+4440 PAYISNPKAVD
-4453 EFISKLR
+4453 EFISKMR

-4465 KVSYLVLSNS
+4465 KVSYLILSNS

-4512 YGNARLEETQVRQLK
+4512 YGNARLDETQVRQLK
-4527 KRIKEHSLESV
+4527 KCIKEHSLESV
-4538 ELLDVLGE
+4538 ELLDALGE
-4546 IKGTHASVNDNGM
+4546 IKGTPASANDNGM
-4559 MEPDAEY
+4559 MEPGAEY
-4566 GIPSPAGSARTES
+4566 GNSSPSGSAQIEKTGQIQEMQQRA
-4579 RDEDV
+4579 
-4584 LCRPVTDSET
+4584 
-4594 LRKLNGERTI
+4594 ERI
-4604 KVYRAMQIMEGG
+4604 
-4616 LRPPMSAKVDGQL
+4616 
-4629 RDATEVGVWEE
+4629 
-4640 AEEHPEMADENGR
+4640 
-4653 FKLDKGNGKSIKAA
+4653 
-4667 YNPYIHTSRSPINDQ
+4667 
-4682 FSSAWSRPELVI
+4682 
-4694 VEVEVP
+4694 
-4700 ESELTSGYKAEKAK
+4700 
-4714 DSVGELEWK
+4714 GEL
-4723 SGPVGRIL
+4723 
-4731 AKKGESRR
+4731 
-4739 VILSRWDKVVRV
+4739 
-4751 VPVDEVAAEYAA
+4751 
-4763 RLNRHG
+4763 
-4769 ISVPFNTV
+4769 
-4777 PPALRDAL
+4777 
-4785 TRHGVKIG
+4785 
-4793 APEKGN
+4793 
-4799 AGAASMGAYEQWKE
+4799 AG
-4813 MDRRAARIQEL
+4813 
-4824 AEKLH
+4824 KLH
-4829 LENVEVVTDTTTLEG
+4829 LENVEVVTDTATLEG

-4855 RTGKITIVLPNNLGM
+4855 RTGKITIVLPNSLSM
-4870 IDAEQTLL
+4870 IDVEQTLL

-4887 RRLFGDRFDTFLD
+4887 RQLFGDRFDTFLD
-4900 NVYESA
+4900 NVFESA
-4906 DEEIRGKI
+4906 EPEIRRKI
-4914 VAMAMENGWNIR
+4914 ASMAREHGWNIR
-4926 TATEEYLASLA
+4926 TATEEYLAGLA
-4937 EDTEFEI
+4937 EDTDFEA
-4944 AKGHADWWARIK
+4944 AKEHAGWWARIK
-4956 QLFIDMVEQLG
+4956 HLFIDMVEQLG
-4967 FDHFRDRKGI
+4967 FDHFRDRRGI
-4977 VLTDNELRYILWK
+4977 VLTDNELRYLLWR

-5076 FQFTEAMQDSMLG
+5076 YQFTEAMQDSMLG
-5089 LKELYKAVSEAK
+5089 LKELYKAVSESKA
-5101 SSGRNQ
+5101 SGRNQ
-5107 PFRIEDIAGFENAYL
+5107 PFRIEEIAGFENAYL

-5155 ANEQKRRDLIVYMMA
+5155 ANEQKRRDLIDYMMA

-5275 TSDKVYGYLT
+5275 TSDEVYGYLT

-5325 RNVMKQRFLNFVL
+5325 HNVMKQRFLNFVL

-5352 EYDDVTDEW
+5352 EYDDVRDEW
-5361 RPVFADINDT
+5361 RPVFADISDT
-5371 DTPAEVEQKVEAFE
+5371 DTPEEVEQKVEAFE

-5393 TKPDK
+5393 TQPDK

-5463 KGAEWLNRH
+5463 KGAEWLNRQ

-5481 PDFVVGNLFRDM
+5481 PDFVVGNFFRDM

-5564 EGHKRAVL
+5564 EGHKRAVAA
-5572 EELRSLNGQNIAR
+5572 ELRKLNGQNIAR
-5585 KGWTAL
+5585 KGWAAL
-5591 GMQLDLLNRSAENC
+5591 GIQLDLLNRSAENC

-5662 IGRLAWVFWN
+5662 TGRLAWVFWN

-5678 TNFGRQAKRHP
+5678 TNFGRQAKLHP
-5689 GKFIG
+5689 GKFIAG
-5694 GAATMFALGAI
+5694 VATMFALGAI
-5705 IPMLAQMLWGDDGD
+5705 VPMLAQMLWGGDGD
-5719 DDDKNA
+5719 DDDNDNDKNA
-5725 YYNLPEYI
+5725 YYNLPEYV
-5733 RRSNICLRA
+5733 RRSNICLKA
-5742 GDQWITIPLPIEFR
+5742 GTQWITIPLPIEFR
-5756 AIYGL
+5756 SIYGL

-5770 GNERYGNEELAYQTA
+5770 GNERYDNKELAYQTA

-5798 GGGGFQALIPSAF
+5798 GGGGFTPLIPSTL
-5811 KPGLEA
+5811 KPFTEA
-5817 YLMNQGWT
+5817 YLLNKGWT
-5825 GMPIYKDTPFNK
+5825 GLPVYKDTPFNK
-5837 EDPEWTKVYASAD
+5837 EDPEWTKAYASAD
-5850 KHLVGASKWLN
+5850 RHLVSASKWLN

-5882 YLLNGTFGGVFTFP
+5882 YLLNGTFGGAFTFP

-5904 TAMGAREFEWRN
+5904 TAIGAREFEWRN

-5931 ANRKLREEYFKYKN
+5931 ANRKLREEYFKYKK

-5987 DSFKEEINAT
+5987 DSFKEEIDAT

>member
-14 SEEYD
+14 SQEYD

-57 QLGYGPA
+57 QLGYGAATA
-64 SQTSASA
+64 SPSGSAQS
-71 SVQTERN
+71 ERN
-78 GAADFGH
+78 GAADSGH
-85 GAGSGGFAEAQH
+85 GAVSGSQN
-97 RDKSR
+97 KSG
-102 AANGQTVTSF
+102 AGHGQTVTSF

-141 PGAPIRV
+141 PGAPVRV
-148 YMQGKNGD
+148 YMRGKNDD
-156 GSDFNGHVDLNHA
+156 GSDFNGHVDLSQA
-169 HERNKKKGYKYQT
+169 HERNRTKGYKYQT
-182 VEVERFKPTEREKIG
+182 VEVERFKPTERDKIG
-197 MERNLNRSMQQH
+197 MSANLSRSMQQH
-209 NAAMQ
+209 SEAMQ

-241 TPRMN
+241 TPQLN
-246 PETGEMEDTWL
+246 AETGEMEDTWL

-262 RTTSKAAADMESF
+262 RTTSKAAADLESF
-275 NYRMATD
+275 NYRMAMD

-294 RLADIEKRLDERG
+294 RLAYIEKRLSERG

-312 ERDKNRHG
+312 EHDKNRPKGLAGFIKEAGQMVIADKVG
-320 GILGALMQPG
+320 GAPMQNPEEYAEFT
-330 QTVASAMTGQVDDP
+330 QDKEYQSLRLAM
-344 TQWPELTMDKDYQ
+344 
-357 ALLLASRKAREEIQK
+357 RKAREEIQK

-396 AIMNADAWDFGKG
+396 AIANADAWDFGIG
-409 QLQDATTMMQLNKA
+409 QFRDATTMMQLNKA

-443 YDNVQNLYGDLG
+443 YDNVQNQYGDLG
-455 KGDRWGEIAGSSLSF
+455 KGDRWGEIAGYSLSF

-492 KKAAF
+492 KKVAF

-547 TMATK
+547 SMATK

-604 DWGEAAWQAGAD
+604 TWGEAAWQAGAD

-644 LTAAVLRATRDNA
+644 LTAAVLRATRENA

-794 LADPDMTQQQKDAA
+794 LADPDMTQKQKDAA
-808 MDYMEKAMAFR
+808 MDYMEKAMTFR
-819 GYNLGEL
+819 GYNLGEM

-833 ENPQEQE
+833 VNPQEQE

-851 TSMQEMTDAYNMYLL
+851 MSNQEMTDAYNMYQLQ
-866 HKQKLADTFADEGM
+866 KQMLADTFADEGLSEE
-880 PTDDF
+880 DISAF
-885 NAIMEDI
+885 MEDI

-913 YVNALMVYQGMVQ
+913 YANALMVYQGMVQ
-926 RGNDDIDSQVSQLEW
+926 RGNDDIDSQVSQLEL

-975 LKDGNIDTASSDNTI
+975 LEDGNIDTANSDNTI

-1011 GEILYPAE
+1011 GAMQYPAE
-1019 VKLEQTDALRMEL
+1019 MKMEQTDALRQEL

-1047 PGSSVPVPSESGM
+1047 PGSSVLVPSESGM
-1060 LNATVVGPATDKD
+1060 LNATVVGPATEKD
-1073 GTPIEG
+1073 GTPIDG
-1079 MVVVQLEDGSQK
+1079 MILVQLEDGSQK
-1091 MWPQDELQWWADE
+1091 MWLQGELQWWADE

-1124 GAEFQTETD
+1124 GAELQTETA
-1133 TQRPEFALNDEFTI
+1133 TQRPAFALNDEFTI
-1147 LNQESG
+1147 LNQETG

-1162 ELDEDGMIEIYTGEP
+1162 ELDEDGMIEIYTEEP

-1184 KIRPEELEGMLDT
+1184 KIRPEELEGMLDS
-1197 YNGEAVVMP
+1197 YNGEAMVMP
-1206 SARAS
+1206 SAPAS
-1211 AKIES
+1211 AQIES
-1216 EGDVDDGFIPI
+1216 AGYVDDGFIPI
-1227 DANIRPDENGNI
+1227 DQNIRPDENGNI
-1239 IIPDEGD
+1239 IIPEGSD
-1246 NDSAAVSEI
+1246 NGSVAVPEI
-1255 ASSDAN
+1255 DSSDVN
-1261 TEDGL
+1261 TEDGR
-1266 VAGAESSGA
+1266 VAGAESSA
-1275 SPTALERIPRNEKGE
+1275 APQTALERIPRNEKGE

-1312 EVGKAQVVADMMAEI
+1312 DVSKAQVVADMMAEI
-1327 KRKAYEKLQKQKPKG
+1327 KRKVYEKLQKQKPKG
-1342 NTPSEIIAS
+1342 STPSEIIAS

-1392 EAAELAAAEEAERKA
+1392 ESAELAAAEEAKRKA

-1418 YDKVKGNT
+1418 YDKVKGNA

-1445 AVLSRGKILWDNNGG
+1445 VVLSRGKILWDNKGG

-1502 TCSLAG
+1502 TCALAG

-1546 EIYDHEQAAERAA
+1546 EIYDREQAAERAA
-1559 YEEWCYQNFGMSAD
+1559 YEEWCYQNFGMSVE

-1578 EEQRE
+1578 EEQRK

-1589 LENFDENEYFS
+1589 LGNFDENEYFS

-1614 RVEEAVIQGESTGD
+1614 GIEESVTQGENTGD
-1628 GGSVEVLSTQGT
+1628 VGGGEILSTQGP
-1640 DTPGGTI
+1640 DTQGGRSA
-1647 KDAERQ
+1647 DAERQ
-1653 GVPEGDGNQ
+1653 GVSEGNGNQ
-1662 VVDTTGAVPEGASG
+1662 VVDTTGVVPEGASG
-1676 GEGEQITSIGFG
+1676 GEGEQIASIGFG

-1764 IDTIDDVITN
+1764 IDTIDDVIAN

-1784 AIFDKGNYRVVVARE
+1784 AIFDKGNYRVVVARD

-1806 TAFDNKTSAKEKKK
+1806 TAFDNKIPAKEKKK
-1820 RKDAATTGTAG
+1820 RKDAATPGTAG

-1843 LSNYIRQKDASS
+1843 LSA
-1855 EGGASSISHAEQA
+1855 
-1868 APAISLESRDDALS
+1868 
-1882 DGKDNTL
+1882 GKDNN
-1889 LSDKQEVG
+1889 SAKDKQEVEA
-1897 GESSGND
+1897 ESLENV
-1904 AKASTSVQQAVEA
+1904 AKALPLNGTDLRGKEAPKQVQTEMQSEPQASTTVQQAVEA

-2034 SAYLA
+2034 TAYLA
-2039 NYDKTWSNT
+2039 NYDKTWAAT

-2109 RDGLRDHFVK
+2109 RDGLRDHFGK

-2125 ESEADYGKPKPKP
+2125 ESEAEYGKPKPKP

-2148 RMTYLMMRGGLRK
+2148 RMTYLMLKGGLRK
-2161 FSDYCEAMKE
+2161 FSDYCEAIKE

-2176 FDDIRPHL
+2176 FDEMRPHL
-2184 KSIYAA
+2184 KSLYAA

-2197 MELGWD
+2197 IELGWD

-2237 EQASQQAVDALKIG
+2237 EYASQQDTEKLLGTELAGDSAMFQRKEAETVQLVEEIGEAIESRVAQREEAPEGVKALTMGEIKKMASKYVTLEKISDTDLQELVELAMTQLTRTAAMTNMNGTAEQQKTAYERIVNMYRMQPSLNARDSERLMKQQYSTPTPFGFVMGQFVQAGDKQIGSVLEPSAGNGALTITMDPKTVHVNDIDEARLANLRKLGYGKVTAQDALLPFDGDMVDAVMTNPPFG
-2251 KEKKKRRKTEQR
+2251 SVTEKVYDGVFHISSLEGQMAINALEKMKDDGR
-2263 AALTS
+2263 AAIVIGGNTS
-2268 GLFDQ
+2268 Y
-2273 IETENEKRT
+2273 RT
-2282 NVQPGAEDAGRG
+2282 NGSMNPKDAAFLGYLYSHYNVADVINISGKALYSRNGTGYDVRIILIDGRKGGKFKRVYPPIRSKARAEQVTTFEELYKRVQDDIHEIQQVGNERGHGERESGGSSDGKPGAPVRSGSDRTDTGTG
-2294 GQQPQPNESLGEGA
+2294 GQSGGTGNAVGGTRGTDNGQASPGSIGGFFAEVDNGDGGNAAGTDNVRGSKSEQSRSIGSGSASDGGGRSGDDGRVTAPSGSDGGTKRLDVKPDLTAEKVPYPNQSDNGFTLMSVVPAAQAQALHRSLGEIGDVDQYLVDELGYSSKDELYSYLAAEQIDSVALAIEQMSRGNAFIIGDMTGVGKGRQGA
-2308 EHEDERTD
+2308 ALIRYAVKQDRVPIYFTQKPTLFTD
-2316 GGRMAQRG
+2316 NYRDLADIGS
-2324 GEHSVS
+2324 GEL
-2330 DSDRGAGVSG
+2330 RPFII
-2340 LHQSER
+2340 
-2346 GVTASRTPVAPK
+2346 ASNPK
-2358 NTRNNHAERGMDYAP
+2358 
-2373 KGEKARI
+2373 
-2380 DANITALELA
+2380 DANIVDSEGNVVHKLPSKKEQERVFDYIMSNGILPKEYDFVLTTYDQIKNGTKDYEQNEDGTWSTQDRKLPKKSKGYTTADYNGQRRRDALA
-2390 KKLLA
+2390 RLA
-2395 SGATATPQEMAILR
+2395 EGNIAILDESHTVGGDSGCGRYMQKLTSESGGVTFLSATFAKRADNMPIYAQRTAISDAGVKPAELIEAIMKGGVTLQEIMSKQLVESGQMIR
-2409 RYSGW
+2409 RERSFEGVTIDW
-2414 GGLGAAFN
+2414 LSVEEDTNRKQREQFN
-2422 EGSAWAPNP
+2422 TVAKIFSMIRSFQDEHV
-2431 INKRLREALTPEE
+2431 TP
-2444 YQAAVMS
+2444 
-2451 RNSAYYTP
+2451 
-2459 AAVIDAMWDVA
+2459 VIDAM
-2470 KALGFKG
+2470 
-2477 GNIVE
+2477 NE
-2482 GSAGIGNIIGLM
+2482 
-2494 PTDISE
+2494 
-2500 RSNIHAVEIDP
+2500 
-2511 ITGGILSLL
+2511 
-2520 YPDAKVEVQGF
+2520 DAAEFGAMVGHTQG
-2531 EQTRIANGSVDLAIT
+2531 TKDMGVK
-2546 NVPFVTDLHVK
+2546 NVPFASKMYNLVNQLLFALKVDAVADRVIENLKNGFKPVISFTNTMEGFLASAPKGVAMDEAPNFSLTLQRALDGVMRYTEKDADENTEGGYVK
-2557 DETGDGDLSKKFRD
+2557 LSDLSEEGRNAYNAIREKIMNLSADLPISPMDAIRMKIEDAGYRIAEITGRTMQLNRTDDGMYIVEARKDRDKKAAMRD
-2571 IHDFCIAKNVRKLRE
+2571 FNSGKLDVLMINKSGSTGISLHASSKFEDQRPRVMVFAQFQSDINDEVQMRGRIDRSGQVTRGRYEYIMSTIPAEQRIQMMFKAKLKSLDANT
-2586 GGIGIFIT
+2586 T
-2594 SSGTLDKSQ
+2594 SSQKS
-2603 KLRNWLVGDKE
+2603 KFNEMEIVDYLNKYGDE
-2614 GNADVVGVFRMNNQ
+2614 VVWEYM
-2628 TFGGTDAT
+2628 
-2636 SDIVVIRKR
+2636 K
-2645 VNGRKSS
+2645 
-2652 NAIDVSTVTPARTV
+2652 
-2666 TFIDDRGREKDL
+2666 
-2678 PLFYNRYFI
+2678 
-2687 EHPEFMGGEMAFN
+2687 EHPELEERLGDPLGMLGASGKSNPRASTTAEDTSKKPDCAGKISRYLAFLSVEEQDEIFKEITEAYKLKIQLLNDAGENDLEITTMPLRAQTKSKKIWNAGTAPNSGNAF
-2700 FEQGVTWRPKSFG
+2700 
-2713 LFPTRIVDQSARMA
+2713 
-2727 AWVQHLADM
+2727 ADNTY
-2736 DWSKEQGKVVAEQTS
+2736 V
-2751 YINEALGEGVKEG
+2751 
-2764 SMVTD
+2764 
-2769 SEGNLCVARMG
+2769 
-2780 RAVPLALNK
+2780 
-2789 NKIKGRTKEECFKDY
+2789 EEV
-2804 TEIKSALADVLKY
+2804 EADVLKKPMKRA
-2817 QTEHDDDAGLQPLLD
+2817 EIAAASRKLAGDLYAEKNGSIDWTDYAEKKGAEINDYFEAKAAEALGKLQEAGEG
-2832 RLNRAYDTFVQRYGN
+2832 RIAKAREKAVNAAIKARGRGEN
-2847 LNKNNNLAWLR
+2847 
-2858 NDVDFSSIVALE
+2858 
-2870 TYSEKGNK
+2870 TYSDAEIESLG
-2878 DGTKVKTYGKT
+2878 DTVA
-2889 DIFSHRV
+2889 
-2896 VEKESEPT
+2896 KE
-2904 PKNVKDAII
+2904 
-2913 ASIYKYGRIDTEY
+2913 
-2926 LAAQLGKSQDDVK
+2926 
-2939 QEIVDS
+2939 
-2945 GLGFVDPT
+2945 
-2953 TGQMEVSYEYL
+2953 
-2964 SGNVREKLR
+2964 
-2973 QAREANEAAGGA
+2973 AREAEEAKQQQRREEIMNVKLRMLTLLNRLRAGVI
-2985 YDANIKAL
+2985 Y
-2993 EAVVPMNIPAHL
+2993 VVPQDLKLSTPGL
-3005 IEFALGSSWIEPQ
+3005 FAQSFGTFVGFKFNKNYMLGSSTAIFAT
-3018 LYERYVKERTELDVK
+3018 LDGRRKVEL
-3033 LTNAGGTWHM
+3033 
-3043 SEPWN
+3043 
-3048 TDKPKNTEMGVRSEA
+3048 
-3063 FGILISGHKLIEAA
+3063 A
-3077 LTNKTISVTRTVKDS
+3077 L
-3092 DGGTHTETDPAA
+3092 
-3104 TIACATKVDEIRQD
+3104 
-3118 FKDWAREQMQN
+3118 N
-3129 DPALSMRM
+3129 DPAIGTIITSTETAYR
-3137 EEKYNEKFNNSV
+3137 YS
-3149 PKAIPDE
+3149 PDE
-3156 FVPEHFGGAAT
+3156 INAINMGNWDEKVPTQTRQKRYIITGN
-3167 TVGGKPF
+3167 
-3174 KLRPHQAKAVIR
+3174 LLQALVD
-3186 ATTQPVLLA
+3186 
-3195 HEVGTGKTYTLITT
+3195 TGK
-3209 AMEMRRLGTARKPMI
+3209 
-3224 VVQNATVGQF
+3224 
-3234 VASAKALYPNA
+3234 
-3245 KVLTLEDADRNAEG
+3245 
-3259 RRAFYAKIK
+3259 
-3268 FNDWD
+3268 
-3273 MIVVPQSVFE
+3273 
-3283 RIPDSIERQTQFI
+3283 
-3296 RDKIE
+3296 
-3301 EKMLVLE
+3301 
-3308 QMKDADPD
+3308 
-3316 GRSMIVRAAE
+3316 
-3326 REISRLEDE
+3326 
-3335 MSQLAGGED
+3335 GE
-3344 STSGKKKKDAKKE
+3344 
-3357 AITRQ
+3357 
-3362 NAEVKARELLDRAT
+3362 
-3376 DDVEDFDSMGID
+3376 
-3388 AILVDEAHEYKHL
+3388 
-3401 GFATAMQRGVKG
+3401 
-3413 VDPSPSKKSQ
+3413 
-3423 GVFLKTQA
+3423 
-3431 VLEKTGG
+3431 
-3438 KNVVFATGT
+3438 
-3447 PISNTAAEIWTFM
+3447 
-3460 RYLIPTDVMKEY
+3460 
-3472 DIYYFDDFVRNFGN
+3472 
-3486 LQQMLEFKTNGKY
+3486 
-3499 DEVNRFAGYV
+3499 
-3509 NLPELVRIWSTV
+3509 
-3521 ADTVL
+3521 
-3526 TREAGGVSDK
+3526 
-3536 IPQMEGGKAQDIFLP
+3536 
-3551 QTRALRSIMK
+3551 
-3561 FVKEELDRYENMT
+3561 
-3574 GKEKK
+3574 
-3579 ENSHIPLVMYGIAK
+3579 
-3593 AAAVDARL
+3593 
-3601 VQSDAEDDP
+3601 
-3610 NSKTNEAVRQTLRT
+3610 
-3624 LEETKDYKGTVA
+3624 
-3636 IFADNYQNKASGFN
+3636 
-3650 LYEDI
+3650 
-3655 RKKLIAA
+3655 
-3662 GVPEEQVVV
+3662 
-3671 MKSGMTVKK
+3671 
-3680 KLEIFDK
+3680 
-3687 VNAGEV
+3687 
-3693 RVVMGSTFTL
+3693 
-3703 GTGVN
+3703 
-3708 IQERLHTLIHLDAPN
+3708 
-3723 RPMDYTQRNGRI
+3723 
-3735 LRQGNLHNTWGLPV
+3735 
-3749 RVLRFGV
+3749 
-3756 EDSLDVTA
+3756 
-3764 YQRLKTKGAIADS
+3764 KTKGNLISYSTIDGETRQGILMSENFRVTDLRNSAPLSSRLAQIKNGFTTVSEDGDVQVEKVTIGWKHRGEYELRVPKSKQRGGLYTMHPELLKLVEGRNFVTKGNNMVAYVTEKNIAKVVDMLS
-3777 IMNGKQ
+3777 RAPFNVTV
-3783 LLANSMENRSLE
+3783 LE
-3795 EDQDLFGDITAQ
+3795 E
-3807 LSGSEYAMLKN
+3807 SKLK
-3818 QIEKEVRKLRAAEK
+3818 EETSLKL
-3832 NWKADQTYIHNR
+3832 D
-3844 KRQIAGQ
+3844 
-3851 NRETEK
+3851 
-3857 RIADNQSYL
+3857 
-3866 DKVEATTI
+3866 
-3874 GDITVGKFSFPSVEA
+3874 TV
-3889 MEDFFTEQNK
+3889 
-3899 KKAAMQEEVRTSG
+3899 
-3912 YSSRPATSDI
+3912 
-3922 TISVGGFDFKI
+3922 
-3933 HTEITKEMKH
+3933 
-3943 QQGDLFATAPA
+3943 
-3954 KMTYSCPEL
+3954 
-3963 GIDTMPV
+3963 
-3970 RGNAIKNAVLD
+3970 
-3981 IMENVVS
+3981 
-3988 GKDFRER
+3988 
-3995 IANTENY
+3995 
-4002 LERNNAELEAIS
+4002 
-4014 KRDGQPF
+4014 
-4021 KDAEALEKAEEKLAE
+4021 
-4036 YEELMKAEMAAKE
+4036 
-4049 AKYAEMDKDVEA
+4049 
-4061 AAGIELTKEDS
+4061 
-4072 EPTASEPGAGYGGRR
+4072 SEPGAGYGGRR
-4087 KATVTGRSL
+4087 KATVTGRTL

-4104 KAQQA
+4104 KARQA
-4109 MIAGQAE
+4109 IKTEAPKE
-4116 DVDKATSAALREAD
+4116 VDKSAAAALEEAD
-4130 AALDRYAEAYNDYL
+4130 TALDRYAEAYNEYL
-4144 DLAASMNSQLESEGV
+4144 DLAASMESQLDEKDTDEG
-4159 DDELRQ
+4159 LRQ
-4165 DMMTQLEDEETKLY
+4165 DMLAQLEDEETKLY
-4179 EQKEQLEETLRL
+4179 EQKEKLEENLRL

-4200 DALKIARDMVCRVE
+4200 DAKRIARDMVCRVE

-4219 QHNKNREL
+4219 QHNRNGEL
-4227 EAILE
+4227 EEILE
-4232 KADTDAGTDKENQAK
+4232 KAHEVEGSSPSGSAQLNSTQEGQA
-4247 ERVKTGGGYI
+4247 EGQVKTGGGYI

-4288 TGNETVRDRGDV
+4288 TGNEVVRDCGDV

-4324 VKVLHIGMGGPA
+4324 VKVLHIGMGGPT
-4336 STFADLGA
+4336 STSADLGA

-4403 VFDGDGMIGDTASRP
+4403 VFDGDGMIGDAASRP
-4418 ESGGENATEVV
+4418 ESGGEYAPEVV
-4429 RFDHNERTDSD
+4429 RFDHNERAVLDKA
-4440 TEPVYITGPKMVD
+4440 PVYISNPKAVE

-4460 FGTEH
+4460 FGPEH

-4486 ESLADEGLAQEIAS
+4486 ESLADEGFAQEIAS

-4512 YGNARLEETQVRQLK
+4512 YGNARLDETQVRQLK

-4546 IKGTHASVNDNGM
+4546 IKGTHASANDNGM
-4559 MEPDAEY
+4559 MEPGADY
-4566 GIPSPAGSARTES
+4566 GISSPTGSARTES

-4604 KVYRAMQIMEGG
+4604 KVYRAMQFIEGG
-4616 LRPPMSAKVDGQL
+4616 LRPPMSAKVDGEL

-4723 SGPVGRIL
+4723 SGPVGRKL

-4751 VPVDEVAAEYAA
+4751 VPEDEVAAEYAA

-4769 ISVPFNTV
+4769 IWVPFNTV

-4799 AGAASMGAYEQWKE
+4799 AGAASMRAYEQWKE
-4813 MDRRAARIQEL
+4813 MDRQAARIQEL

-4855 RTGKITIVLPNNLGM
+4855 RTGKITIVLPNNRSM

-4887 RRLFGDRFDTFLD
+4887 RRLFDDRFDTFLD

-4906 DEEIRGKI
+4906 DEEIRGEI
-4914 VAMAMENGWNIR
+4914 VAMARENGWNIR

-4937 EDTEFEI
+4937 EDTEFEVVN
-4944 AKGHADWWARIK
+4944 GHAGWWARIK

-4977 VLTDNELRYILWK
+4977 VLTDNELRYLLWR
-4990 SYENLARGKGSAFE
+4990 SYENLARGKGSAFA
-5004 QDGSA
+5004 QNGSA
-5009 TRDGATDYVD
+5009 TRDGTIDYVD

-5076 FQFTEAMQDSMLG
+5076 YQFTEAMQDSMLG

-5101 SSGRNQ
+5101 ASGRNQ

-5134 AHRYFLSYMQPLLKE
+5134 AHRYFLSYIQPLLKE

-5155 ANEQKRRDLIVYMMA
+5155 ANKQKRRDLIDYMMA

-5275 TSDKVYGYLT
+5275 TSDEVYGYLT
-5285 SNDGPLNGSIMKSA
+5285 NNDGPMNGSIMKSA

-5352 EYDDVTDEW
+5352 EYDDVRDEW
-5361 RPVFADINDT
+5361 RPVFADISDT
-5371 DTPAEVEQKVEAFE
+5371 DTPEEVEQKVEAFE

-5393 TKPDK
+5393 TQPDK

-5420 QVLVKRGGQTTV
+5420 QVLVKRGGQTMV

-5463 KGAEWLNRH
+5463 KGAEWVNRQ

-5481 PDFVVGNLFRDM
+5481 PDFVVGNFFRDM

-5564 EGHKRAVL
+5564 EGHKRAVAA
-5572 EELRSLNGQNIAR
+5572 ELRKLSGQNIAR

-5613 SREFGRSIDRSIY
+5613 SREFGRSIDQSIY

-5689 GKFIG
+5689 GKFIA

-5705 IPMLAQMLWGDDGD
+5705 VPMLAQMLWGGDGD

-5725 YYNLPEYI
+5725 YYNLPEYV
-5733 RRSNICLRA
+5733 RRSNICLKA
-5742 GDQWITIPLPIEFR
+5742 GTQWITIPLPIEFR
-5756 AIYGL
+5756 SIYGL

-5770 GNERYGNEELAYQTA
+5770 GNERYDNKKLAYQTA

-5798 GGGGFQALIPSAF
+5798 GGGGFTPLIPSTL
-5811 KPGLEA
+5811 KPFTEA
-5817 YLMNQGWT
+5817 YLLNKGWT
-5825 GMPIYKDTPFNK
+5825 GLPVYKDTPFNK
-5837 EDPEWTKVYASAD
+5837 EDPEWTKAYASAD

-5861 EVSGGDDF
+5861 DATGGDDF
-5869 KKGTIDI
+5869 KKGAIDI

-5987 DSFKEEINAT
+5987 DNFKEEIDAT